1 MKYSFFFFHL
11 RRPLPPVLDMQ
22 AAVADGVATP
32 LFGSSAL
39 LGPMVR
45 ADGWFC
51 VPEADTGLAAG
62 AEVDVRLYG

>member
-1 MKYSFFFFHL
+1 M
-11 RRPLPPVLDMQ
+11 R
-22 AAVADGVATP
+22 DGVAEP

-51 VPEADTGLAAG
+51 VAEADTGLAEG
-62 AEVDVRLYG
+62 ADVSVFLYRS

>member
-1 MKYSFFFFHL
+1 
-11 RRPLPPVLDMQ
+11 MQ
-22 AAVADGVATP
+22 ASLEEGVATP

-62 AEVDVRLYG
+62 AEVSVTLYG